1 MIKVPKSSLLGVIL
15 DHWGPYWGLIHAPS
29 IKHPHCMVPNIS
41 KPPIKLW
48 LLGGE
53 YWGWMVYH
61 AQNPVSICG
70 MTQDD
75 SGWLRMTQDDSGW
88 RPMTCFYMLNPGM
101 RGHLLRQELATPWN
115 AEAAWKACQ
124 VRLSCEFNKT
134 GAAWFI
140 CKNDFSWFLSIYIY
154 I

>member
-1 MIKVPKSSLLGVIL
+1 MASRGWVL
-15 DHWGPYWGLIHAPS
+15 
-29 IKHPHCMVPNIS
+29 
-41 KPPIKLW
+41 
-48 LLGGE
+48 
-53 YWGWMVYH
+53 GWMVYH

-88 RPMTCFYMLNPGM
+88 CPMTCFYMLNPGM

-154 I
+154 IDDYIYIWHEWYIQWYMYHGDPEVSVCCKSRFLRMSSWGAATHL